1 VKRITLIAALLCTLT
16 LIAAAQQT
24 PKSVQEREKTRTD
37 AEKAAKNKPAAAPV
51 KKAKFTASAIQV
63 LEFKPAD
70 IPVPAQFEMAMYEET
85 IAKLDKA
92 LRFKSVYRD
101 GDKRAA
107 SEPDLVTM
115 KCTIWGFKE
124 GSARKRQVTSVMGA
138 TVLRVHVHIE
148 NAKGEPLVDKDV
160 SGTVEMMGGGNLKAT
175 VDLANNIAALVNANF

>member
-1 VKRITLIAALLCTLT
+1 MKRLSCIAALLCVLA
-16 LIAAAQQT
+16 LMASAQTTQ
-24 PKSVQEREKTRTD
+24 
-37 AEKAAKNKPAAAPV
+37 KAAEDKGKEKSKAAPASASKPAPA
-51 KKAKFTASAIQV
+51 KKPKFTASAIQV

-85 IAKLDKA
+85 IAKLNKA

-115 KCTIWGFKE
+115 KCTIWQFKE
-124 GSARKRQVTSVMGA
+124 GSARKRQVTTVMGA
-138 TVLRVHVHIE
+138 TVLHVTVHIE

-160 SGTVEMMGGGNLKAT
+160 SGSVEMMGGENLKAT